1 MISHTPDFIT
11 TVDAAAHLGV
21 SVRRVQKLIADGRLP
36 ATKLGRD
43 YVIRRIDLAVVAD
56 RRPGYPK
63 GRPRKTQENEHLL
76 DETAAMNRRTHT
88 GGHMTR
94 RTRARRT
101 YAEDTTAESLDG
113 HLNAPAPLRT
123 SRTQQ
128 EPPRAILIAVAP
140 AGPAPADGVDAPWE
154 TEASLEELAG
164 LASAVGVEP
173 VRLVSQKLRS
183 AHPRTYLNEGK
194 ARYVAE
200 LMRAED
206 CALVLVDDELTP
218 AQQKGLEAI
227 CGAGR
232 VVDRTALILEIFGQ
246 RARTHE
252 GILQVQLA
260 QARYGLPRL
269 ARLWTHLERQR
280 GGTGTRGGAGETQ
293 IESDRRLIRRRI
305 TRLERELESVR
316 RSRATQRAKRREVGM
331 SVALVGY
338 TNAGKS
344 TLLNRLTRGGAEAAD
359 KLFATLDPTTRRWN
373 VAPDRSLLL
382 TDTVGFI
389 HKLPA
394 GLVAAFRATLE
405 ELNEADLLLH
415 VVDASSLH
423 ALGQAAVVLDEL
435 ENLGATAPVL
445 TVFSKVDLLPPDERA
460 ARLAALW
467 ARFPE
472 GVAVSA
478 RTGEGLELLASR
490 AAVAVDG
497 HGVVQD
503 HLALHAL

>member
-1 MISHTPDFIT
+1 M
-11 TVDAAAHLGV
+11 A
-21 SVRRVQKLIADGRLP
+21 R
-36 ATKLGRD
+36 
-43 YVIRRIDLAVVAD
+43 
-56 RRPGYPK
+56 
-63 GRPRKTQENEHLL
+63 
-76 DETAAMNRRTHT
+76 RRTHGHDGYDDKEYGGKT
-88 GGHMTR
+88 GRLAGDL
-94 RTRARRT
+94 
-101 YAEDTTAESLDG
+101 E
-113 HLNAPAPLRT
+113 APAPLRKAHPDD
-123 SRTQQ
+123 

-140 AGPAPADGVDAPWE
+140 AGPGVADGVDAPWD
-154 TEASLEELAG
+154 TESSLEELAR
-164 LASAVGVEP
+164 LSSAVGVEP

-194 ARYVAE
+194 AQYVAE
-200 LMRAED
+200 LMRAEE
-206 CALVLVDDELTP
+206 CELVLADDELTP
-218 AQQKGLEAI
+218 AQQKGLEAV

-252 GILQVQLA
+252 GMLQVQLA

-280 GGTGTRGGAGETQ
+280 GGTNTRGGAGETQ
-293 IESDRRLIRRRI
+293 IETDRRRIRQRI
-305 TRLERELESVR
+305 TRLERELEGVR
-316 RSRATQRAKRREVGM
+316 RSRSVQRAKRRGIGL

-373 VAPDRSLLL
+373 VAPGLSLLL

-405 ELNEADLLLH
+405 ELNESDLLLH
-415 VVDASSLH
+415 VVDASSPH

-435 ENLGATAPVL
+435 DTLGATAPVL
-445 TVFSKVDLLPPDERA
+445 TVFSKIDLLSPEERTE
-460 ARLAALW
+460 RLATLW
-467 ARFPE
+467 QHFPD

-478 RTGEGLELLASR
+478 RDGSGLELLATR
-490 AAVAVDG
+490 AAAMV
-497 HGVVQD
+497 GVLD
-503 HLALHAL
+503 ETAPALSGDEDEPAGVPARTTA